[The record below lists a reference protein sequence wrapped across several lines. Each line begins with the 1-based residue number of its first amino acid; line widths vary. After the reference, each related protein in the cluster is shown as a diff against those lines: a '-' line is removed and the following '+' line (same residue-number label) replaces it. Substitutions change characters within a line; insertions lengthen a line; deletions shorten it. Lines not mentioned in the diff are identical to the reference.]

1 MQTMSKCTDID
12 LMWIGLAPEKIYNYF
27 IDFQRRFLGEVIL
40 NLSGVQ
46 IT

>member
-12 LMWIGLAPEKIYNYF
+12 LMWIGLAPERIYYNFVY
-27 IDFQRRFLGEVIL
+27 FQRGFLGEVIL
-40 NLSGVQ
+40 NLNGVQ